1 MIASDDKRPPLVRGG
16 RSCAKRGPGA
26 GPLLLWRLRAD
37 VPEALVAARVG
48 VIPAEP
54 RRGRGAG
61 PGRGR
66 RCADEAERR
75 AGCNGAA
82 RIPPVP
88 TGTAGPDRAAAI
100 ARSID
105 IDVSVQI
112 AIDVAIDIPADGAI
126 GGPVHSPRRPVHT
139 SGPVHSAG
147 PVHAAVMHAAAV
159 HAAAMAAAMVAHA
172 APAAASAA
180 NLGDPVI
187 IQVGGMIGP
196 TDNLNGFSLR
206 RAETEKREREQ
217 RILEYARRIHGASS
231 RLAPAPRAGRDCV
244 PPAFGGQNGLGRLL
258 RSSGFRP
265 PPVGSEQSAR
275 PGHFAIFRD
284 RDAFS

>member
-48 VIPAEP
+48 VIPAEH
-54 RRGRGAG
+54 RRG
-61 PGRGR
+61 
-66 RCADEAERR
+66 RR

-147 PVHAAVMHAAAV
+147 PVHAAVMHAAA
-159 HAAAMAAAMVAHA
+159 MAAA
-172 APAAASAA
+172 
-180 NLGDPVI
+180 
-187 IQVGGMIGP
+187 
-196 TDNLNGFSLR
+196 
-206 RAETEKREREQ
+206 
-217 RILEYARRIHGASS
+217 
-231 RLAPAPRAGRDCV
+231 
-244 PPAFGGQNGLGRLL
+244 
-258 RSSGFRP
+258 
-265 PPVGSEQSAR
+265 
-275 PGHFAIFRD
+275 
-284 RDAFS
+284 